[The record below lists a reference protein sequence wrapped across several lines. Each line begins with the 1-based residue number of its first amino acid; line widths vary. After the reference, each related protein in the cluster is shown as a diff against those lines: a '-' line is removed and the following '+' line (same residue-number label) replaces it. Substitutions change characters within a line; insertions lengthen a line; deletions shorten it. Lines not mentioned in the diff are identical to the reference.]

1 MLVFQEFCPK
11 HQQCTMVSP
20 CSHDQQ
26 PWDTMSYSKSP
37 NNTNKKRKKE
47 RYPNK
52 AGKQDS
58 EAQISDLHEKQEEK
72 LQMHSQPEHVKYKKH
87 LEDD

>member
-1 MLVFQEFCPK
+1 MISSLGIPCLIPK
-11 HQQCTMVSP
+11 VLIIP
-20 CSHDQQ
+20 I
-26 PWDTMSYSKSP
+26 K
-37 NNTNKKRKKE
+37 KKEKRKKQ

>member
-1 MLVFQEFCPK
+1 MISSLGIPCLIPK
-11 HQQCTMVSP
+11 VLIIP
-20 CSHDQQ
+20 I
-26 PWDTMSYSKSP
+26 
-37 NNTNKKRKKE
+37 KKKQ